1 MALEPKTVDI
11 RINVLPGIRL
21 YAGLDSPY
29 FVTDTDVMEA
39 IFGDAYILLTDRQ
52 ISNIQDILPLLEQ
65 VVQTGKPLVMIAGK
79 IDGDALST
87 LLVNK
92 LRGTLNVASVDMGE
106 CDGHLIDVLQNIA
119 AVTGGPNGLKA
130 VWQ

>member
-21 YAGLDSPY
+21 YAGLASPY
-29 FVTDTDVMEA
+29 FVTDTDVMDA

-65 VVQTGKPLVMIAGK
+65 VVQTGKPLAMIAGK

-106 CDGHLIDVLQNIA
+106 YDGHLIDVLQNIA

-130 VWQ
+130 VWR

>member
-65 VVQTGKPLVMIAGK
+65 VVQTGKPLAMIAGK

-92 LRGTLNVASVDMGE
+92 LRGTLNVTSVDMGE

-130 VWQ
+130 VWR

>member
-39 IFGDAYILLTDRQ
+39 ILGDAHILLTDRQ

-92 LRGTLNVASVDMGE
+92 LRGTLNVASADMGE

-130 VWQ
+130 VWR